1 MRREWIIGALLLC
14 SGSSFLGGVSDTSG
28 RDWPVY
34 GGDSGNQHFS
44 PLKSINLENVKRLR
58 EAWRYD
64 AKQEGG
70 LETSP
75 LIIDGKLY
83 GITPA
88 QQVFALDA
96 ATGRELWRFGSRI
109 DGGQPNR
116 GLSYWSD
123 SRGDQRIFVG
133 IKYFLYALNATTG
146 QPIQS
151 FGEDGRIDLRKGLRG
166 DFERQAL
173 VCTSPGAIFKDLIIV
188 GMREPETLPAPPGD
202 IRAFDVRT
210 GQIRWTFHTIP
221 HPGEYGYET
230 WPPNS
235 WRTSGAA
242 NNWAGMAVDSS
253 RGIVYV
259 PTGSAAADFYGAD
272 RVGDDL
278 FANSLLALN
287 AETGE
292 RIWHFQIVKHDIWDR
307 DLPSPPT
314 LVTVRIDGQSVDA
327 VAQTTK
333 SGYVFLFRR
342 DDGKPVFPIEYRS
355 VSPSDVP
362 GEVASGEQPFPLAPP
377 PFARQ
382 ELRVEMLTRRTSA
395 AHEAAVKAFRQMRSE
410 GPFVPFSVGRST
422 VVFPGF
428 DGGAEWGGSAVDPRT
443 GVLYV
448 NANDVP
454 WTGTLV
460 RTSPDG
466 QSLGQSTYG
475 THCSVCHG
483 DTLTGSPPQF
493 PSLVDL
499 PKHRRRSEIEN
510 IVENGK
516 GRMPAFSSLP
526 FDNLAAVI
534 DFVWMGGKD
543 SQTLPREANES
554 ASDGS
559 VTSPAYRFGGYKKFL
574 DPDGYPAVEPP
585 WGTLTAI
592 DLASGKHLW
601 KVPLGDYPE
610 LAAKGMK
617 DTGTEN
623 YGGPVLTAGGLL
635 FIAATNF
642 DNKLR
647 ALNAKTGELLW
658 ESVLPFPG
666 NATPA
671 IYQADGREYVV
682 VAAGGGRVVGQPSG
696 GVYIAFALPPDT
708 K

>member
-1 MRREWIIGALLLC
+1 M
-14 SGSSFLGGVSDTSG
+14 
-28 RDWPVY
+28 Y
-34 GGDSGNQHFS
+34 GGNSENQHFS
-44 PLKSINLENVKRLR
+44 PLTYINVENVKRLR

-64 AKQEGG
+64 TKEEGG

-75 LIIDGKLY
+75 LIIDGKLF

-88 QQVFALDA
+88 EQVFALDA
-96 ATGRELWRFGSRI
+96 SNGHEIWKFGTRI

-116 GLSYWSD
+116 GLSFWSD
-123 SRGDQRIFVG
+123 GRGDERIFVG
-133 IKYFLYALNATTG
+133 IKYFLYALNARTG
-146 QPIQS
+146 EQIPT
-151 FGEDGRIDLRKGLRG
+151 FGENGRIDLRKGLRG

-173 VCTSPGAIFKDLIIV
+173 VCTSPGAIFKNLIIV

-210 GQIRWTFHTIP
+210 GQLRWVFHTIP
-221 HPGEYGYET
+221 HPGEYGYDT
-230 WPPNS
+230 WAPNA
-235 WRTSGAA
+235 WRVSGAA
-242 NNWAGMAVDSS
+242 NNWAGMAVDSQ

-259 PTGSAAADFYGAD
+259 PTGSAAADFYGGD

-278 FANSLLALN
+278 FANSLIALN

-292 RIWHFQIVKHDIWDR
+292 RIWHFQVVKHDIWDR

-314 LVTVRIDGQSVDA
+314 LVTLQMNGETVDA

-342 DDGKPVFPIEYRS
+342 DNGKPLFPIEYRA
-355 VSPSDVP
+355 VPPSDVP
-362 GEVASGEQPFPLAPP
+362 GEIASRQQAFPLIPP

-382 ELRVEMLTRRTSA
+382 MLTAEMLTHRTPA
-395 AHEAAVKAFRQMRSE
+395 ANAAALESFRQFRSD

-454 WTGTLV
+454 WTGSLV
-460 RTSPDG
+460 KSSPNG
-466 QSLGQSTYG
+466 QTLGQSTYAAN
-475 THCSVCHG
+475 CSVCHG
-483 DTLTGSPPQF
+483 DTLSGSPPQF
-493 PSLVDL
+493 PSLLDL
-499 PKHRRRSEIEN
+499 LKSHTRSEIESM
-510 IVENGK
+510 VENGK

-534 DFVWMGGKD
+534 DYVWNGGKD
-543 SQTLPREANES
+543 SQTSAREGHEVASDES
-554 ASDGS
+554 APA
-559 VTSPAYRFGGYKKFL
+559 PAYRFGGYKKFL

-585 WGTLTAI
+585 WGTLSAI
-592 DLASGKHLW
+592 ELGSGRYLW
-601 KVPLGDYPE
+601 KIPLGEYPE
-610 LAAKGMK
+610 LAAKGLK
-617 DTGTEN
+617 NTGTEN
-623 YGGPVLTAGGLL
+623 YGGPVVSAGGVL

-642 DNKLR
+642 DKKLR

-671 IYQADGREYVV
+671 IYEVGSREFVV
-682 VAAGGGRVVGQPSG
+682 IAAGGGRVVGQPSG
-696 GVYIAFALPPDT
+696 GVYVAFALPQSS